1 MFKFSRID
9 RHLVFTRKKKIN
21 KSRKSETFAENIFL
35 SEKFF
40 VASSVRNERGLIQ
53 NVKKSARWLL
63 VNYSKWRNDF
73 FPRCHEEEEPT
84 LQTRLQVLMPS
95 KVEEV
100 KTAKAIFIFSNA

>member
-1 MFKFSRID
+1 M
-9 RHLVFTRKKKIN
+9 N

-63 VNYSKWRNDF
+63 LNYSKWRNDF

-100 KTAKAIFIFSNA
+100 KMAIFSFFNASNFFYGYSRNIRLVRG